1 MITAIFPR
9 QGWLFTYQETVECFQ
24 KRVFPSQSQGQY
36 VCEIRS
42 RTFPQ
47 LGQFSAAQQ
56 GLYGVKGSVLK
67 DFRTEPCTNWFL
79 HSGSQLEE
87 TDCVCEVQGI
97 ATYRWR

>member
-47 LGQFSAAQQ
+47 LGQLSAAQQ
-56 GLYGVKGSVLK
+56 GLSHS
-67 DFRTEPCTNWFL
+67 CINWFL
-79 HSGSQLEE
+79 DSGSQLEE
-87 TDCVCEVQGI
+87 TDGVCEVQGI
-97 ATYRWR
+97 VTYRWR